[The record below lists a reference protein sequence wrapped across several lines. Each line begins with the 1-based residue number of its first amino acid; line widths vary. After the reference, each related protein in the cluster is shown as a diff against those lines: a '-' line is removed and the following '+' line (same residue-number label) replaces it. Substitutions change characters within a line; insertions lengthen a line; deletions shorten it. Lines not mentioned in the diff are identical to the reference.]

1 MSLDVLLGEVF
12 SLSDA
17 NKKPGGSAR
26 RVWPLFV
33 GLPLIVA
40 VAVAAVLFSG
50 GERSQPSGE
59 EQPRQSAA
67 EEEQPAKPGGEREE
81 ASQGGAGLGHP
92 ALGDADAPV
101 VMIEYGD
108 FQ

>member
-1 MSLDVLLGEVF
+1 
-12 SLSDA
+12 
-17 NKKPGGSAR
+17 
-26 RVWPLFV
+26 VWPLFV
-33 GLPLIVA
+33 GLPLMVA

-50 GERSQPSGE
+50 GERSQSSGQ
-59 EQPRQSAA
+59 EQPRQSA